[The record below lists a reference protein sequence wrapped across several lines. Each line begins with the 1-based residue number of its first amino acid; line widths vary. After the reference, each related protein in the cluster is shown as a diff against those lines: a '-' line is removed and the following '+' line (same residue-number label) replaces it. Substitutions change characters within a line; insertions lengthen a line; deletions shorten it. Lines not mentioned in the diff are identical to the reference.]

1 MKYTFSKETY
11 YDVPTQ
17 VWFFNSYG
25 AYDYTDCTE
34 WLGGIAY
41 RDVIICGE
49 CGGEVFIE
57 DLFADALE
65 AFGTDEIICPMSW
78 CNISEAI
85 TGDLHAPFMDTDYDE
100 EDTDDACSK

>member
-41 RDVIICGE
+41 RDVIICGD
-49 CGGEVFIE
+49 IDA
-57 DLFADALE
+57 DLKKDVAIADKNVAL
-65 AFGTDEIICPMSW
+65 AVKK
-78 CNISEAI
+78 A
-85 TGDLHAPFMDTDYDE
+85 
-100 EDTDDACSK
+100 